1 MEITALTA
9 PNAALAATA
18 EARAPRAVS
27 ERATEDTSV
36 TTRASRREAAE
47 RSLAARRESQRASQ
61 EALQAQA
68 IEAASGGSIEFEQ
81 DEHTRI
87 MKVLDSKDVL
97 IYQVPPKGRLMLIK
111 AEEAAATQALA
122 DA

>member
-1 MEITALTA
+1 MEITALTS
-9 PNAALAATA
+9 PNAALTVAVET
-18 EARAPRAVS
+18 RVPRVVS
-27 ERATEDTSV
+27 ERVAEDSSV
-36 TTRASRREAAE
+36 TTRSSRREAAE

-81 DEHTRI
+81 DEQTRI

-111 AEEAAATQALA
+111 AEEAAATQAIA

>member
-1 MEITALTA
+1 MEITALTS
-9 PNAALAATA
+9 PNAALTVAVET
-18 EARAPRAVS
+18 RAPRVVS
-27 ERATEDTSV
+27 ERVAEDSSV
-36 TTRASRREAAE
+36 TTRSSRREAAE

-81 DEHTRI
+81 DEQTRI

-111 AEEAAATQALA
+111 AEEAAATQAIA

>member
-1 MEITALTA
+1 MIRRPPRSTQPTTLFPYTTLFRSGEF
-9 PNAALAATA
+9 PVAARESQSP
-18 EARAPRAVS
+18 EA
-27 ERATEDTSV
+27 
-36 TTRASRREAAE
+36 AAE
-47 RSLAARRESQRASQ
+47 RSLATRRESQRASQ
-61 EALQAQA
+61 QALQAQA

-81 DEHTRI
+81 DEQTRI

>member
-9 PNAALAATA
+9 SNAALATA
-18 EARAPRAVS
+18 GEVRAPRAAS
-27 ERATEDTSV
+27 ERTAEDASV
-36 TTRASRREAAE
+36 ATRASRREAAD

-61 EALQAQA
+61 QALQAQA
-68 IEAASGGSIEFEQ
+68 IEAASGGSIELEQ
-81 DEHTRI
+81 DEQTRI

-111 AEEAAATQALA
+111 AEEAATTQKLA

>member
-1 MEITALTA
+1 MEITALTS
-9 PNAALAATA
+9 PNAALTAAV
-18 EARAPRAVS
+18 EARAPRVVS
-27 ERATEDTSV
+27 ERVAEDSSV

-81 DEHTRI
+81 DEQTRI

-111 AEEAAATQALA
+111 AEEAAATQAIA

>member
-1 MEITALTA
+1 MEITALTS
-9 PNAALAATA
+9 PNAALTAAVET
-18 EARAPRAVS
+18 RAPRVVS
-27 ERATEDTSV
+27 ERVAEDSSV
-36 TTRASRREAAE
+36 TTRSSRREAAE

-81 DEHTRI
+81 DEQTRI

-111 AEEAAATQALA
+111 AEEAAATQAIA